1 MLEDV
6 DIDKTLY
13 LRKYGENPLKK
24 HYYFFVGYRAVYYK
38 IKSFCI
44 MLSKLSAYTKSYDG
58 QTKWMK
64 ILIKDDEFCKKI

>member
-13 LRKYGENPLKK
+13 LIWFSPLKK
-24 HYYFFVGYRAVYYK
+24 HYYFFIGYRAVYYK